1 LTPRDAVGYAVGEPA
16 AKGGLVLYRVAF
28 IANFKLL
35 TVIHVF
41 NQFATAAEGR

>member
-28 IANFKLL
+28 IANFTLL
-35 TVIHVF
+35 TMIRISYR
-41 NQFATAAEGR
+41 FATAAEGR